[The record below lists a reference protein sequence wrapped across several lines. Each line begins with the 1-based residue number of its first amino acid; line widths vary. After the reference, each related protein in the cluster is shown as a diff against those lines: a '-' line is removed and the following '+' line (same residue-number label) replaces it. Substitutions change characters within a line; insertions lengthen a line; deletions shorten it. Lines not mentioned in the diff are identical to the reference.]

1 MSGPSAPPALLR
13 KTMPLLHAGFIVT
26 GIFTVLLGPVLPLLA
41 QRWSLRDSQT
51 AVFFAAQFGGLLVGV
66 AISSYLLFRNY
77 RPTFISG
84 FLLMGL
90 GAATLGRGPWQTALL
105 SLFCMGLGNGFI
117 TAATNLWVGEAIP
130 VGKARALSFV
140 NFSWTIGAV
149 ACPFLFKFFAGPRAF
164 LRVLVMIC
172 GVAMAVAIAYAASD
186 VDSLNRH
193 SHRASA
199 TIGTPRIQMDRAAA
213 IFSLLFFLYVG
224 AETAVGGWLG
234 TYSRRVIGA
243 ASTEWILAPAFF
255 WMGMMVGRGL
265 GTLALRRIPERLV
278 VQCGSLLG
286 FGGIAFLTQTK
297 AFDSIYAAAF
307 ATGLGFSVI
316 FPILFAWMA
325 GHYGTDARI
334 MSGRMLA
341 IGELGAGGI
350 PWVVGVVS
358 ALAGSLRFGLALLL
372 ADLGAVFLLATII
385 QLPRHVGE
393 MRGASTVGLETPR

>member
-1 MSGPSAPPALLR
+1 MNGASVSQDVLR

-41 QRWSLRDSQT
+41 QRWSLSDSQT
-51 AVFFAAQFGGLLVGV
+51 AVFFAAQFGGLLIGV
-66 AISSYLLFRNY
+66 AVSSYLLQQTY
-77 RPTFISG
+77 RPAFISG

-105 SLFCMGLGNGFI
+105 SFFCMGLGNGFI
-117 TAATNLWVGEAIP
+117 TAATNLWVGEAVP
-130 VGKARALSFV
+130 ERKARALSFV

-149 ACPFLFKFFAGPRAF
+149 SCPFLFKFFASPRAF
-164 LRVLVMIC
+164 LQVLVLIC
-172 GVAMAVAIAYAASD
+172 GVTTAVAIAFAASD
-186 VDSLNRH
+186 VDSLSQH
-193 SHRASA
+193 SARARTASETA
-199 TIGTPRIQMDRAAA
+199 RIQFDSSAA

-224 AETAVGGWLG
+224 AETAVGGWLA
-234 TYSRRVIGA
+234 TYSRRVTGA
-243 ASTEWILAPAFF
+243 AGTAWILAPAFF

-278 VQCGSLLG
+278 VQSGSLLG

-297 AFDSIYAAAF
+297 GVGSIYAAAF
-307 ATGLGFSVI
+307 VTGLGFSVI

-325 GHYGTDARI
+325 SHYGADARI

-341 IGELGAGGI
+341 IGELGAAGI
-350 PWVVGVVS
+350 PWVVGVIS
-358 ALAGSLRFGLALLL
+358 AVVGSLRFGLSLLL

-385 QLPRHVGE
+385 HLPQDIDG
-393 MRGASTVGLETPR
+393 MRRAPAVELETPR